1 MKTATITGFI
11 LGSRNLGEN
20 DKTIFI
26 YNHELG
32 KIKATAKGC
41 RKMTSKFIGHLETLN
56 KIKASIYFGPRNI
69 ILTEIT
75 DTRVSRNPNFQNLK
89 SRLQIAE
96 ITNQLIY
103 ENQLVEGLCT
113 LLENT
118 LKQLEKSTK
127 TTLITLCYIIKILDK
142 TGIIPD
148 FEDLVKND
156 PTQKIDPKYLK
167 FINFAKE
174 QPFSEIEK
182 IALTEN
188 EESFLK
194 KIFSLIIERETGKK
208 LTSFQL

>member
-26 YNHELG
+26 YHHELG

-41 RKMTSKFIGHLETLN
+41 RKFTSKFVGHLETLN
-56 KIKASIYFGPRNI
+56 KIQASIYFGPKNI

-75 DTRVSRNPNFQNLK
+75 NTRISRNSNFNNLK

-103 ENQLVEGLCT
+103 ESQIVEGLEM
-113 LLENT
+113 LIENT
-118 LKQLEKSTK
+118 LRQLEISSK
-127 TTLITLCYIIKILDK
+127 TTLITISYIIKILDK

-148 FEDLVKND
+148 FEELIIND
-156 PTQKIDPKYLK
+156 PNNKIDPKYLK

-174 QPFSEIEK
+174 KPFNEIEK
-182 IALTEN
+182 ITLSESEEN
-188 EESFLK
+188 FLK
-194 KIFSLIIERETGKK
+194 KIFALIIEREIGKK
-208 LTSFQL
+208 LSSFQL